1 MKNLFLLLALLYLT
15 TCSTVKL
22 CTDEDE
28 DNSNPSKSDC
38 LKRDLTEAQKSA
50 NATCC
55 YVKAKVSYEGKSETG
70 SQCMPLIPAE
80 QNKSKVEQALKDMMA
95 IFGIDAKIEIKE
107 LSCFGSYLKLG
118 FLLLSV
124 LLL

>member
-1 MKNLFLLLALLYLT
+1 
-15 TCSTVKL
+15 
-22 CTDEDE
+22 
-28 DNSNPSKSDC
+28 
-38 LKRDLTEAQKSA
+38 
-50 NATCC
+50 
-55 YVKAKVSYEGKSETG
+55 
-70 SQCMPLIPAE
+70 MPLIPAE

-124 LLL
+124 LLLYGYYLREGGHAFTPENWDALIRFASEKLK